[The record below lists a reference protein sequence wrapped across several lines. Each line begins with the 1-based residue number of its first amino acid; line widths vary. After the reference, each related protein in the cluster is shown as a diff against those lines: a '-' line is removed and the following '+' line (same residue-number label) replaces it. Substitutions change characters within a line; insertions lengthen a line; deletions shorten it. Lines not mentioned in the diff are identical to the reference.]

1 MARFNLPA
9 MFSGSAP
16 ALPGTWKERR
26 FRLDMILL
34 GCFIIDMCAIFF
46 GKYESVMSTL
56 VEMTGWVIIASV
68 TSYFGLATLD
78 DNNQR
83 NAVIKGYDPTTASVV
98 DKELAQNPAAD
109 VTVKVTDAVPVK
121 EVGNTA

>member
-1 MARFNLPA
+1 MI
-9 MFSGSAP
+9 SGSAP

-34 GCFIIDMCAIFF
+34 GCFVIDMLAIFF
-46 GKYESVMSTL
+46 GKYENVMSTL

-83 NAVIKGYDPTTASVV
+83 NAVIKGYDPSTASVV
-98 DKELAQNPAAD
+98 DKDLAQNQAAD

-121 EVGNTA
+121 EVNPQ